1 MVTSPNEMA
10 PFQMLRMLR
19 LDFRI
24 RVDRPTHRRTQR
36 PRAARAC
43 SDHAGQVV
51 QTSTVDL
58 VTWGLAGAF
67 AAAIA
72 YGAAT
77 VLQAVGARST
87 VRSAGPDARLL
98 LRLLRSLPYVVGL
111 GLDGVGFAL
120 SLAALRSQP
129 LFIVQAIVSSSL
141 AVTALLAVLTLHAR
155 LNLLEWFALGLVT
168 AGLTLLALSA
178 RDEPGTQVSFAGR
191 LGLFIGVVVVG
202 AAAAAVARRRQGN
215 SRDAWALGCLAGLM
229 YGAGGV
235 GARVLADPR
244 SVKGLLADPAL
255 WAMAF
260 AGILGLLLFAMA
272 LQRGRVTVV
281 TSTTV
286 VTQTLAPAAL
296 GITLL
301 HDRPADGRTVLA
313 AVGFGVTVVGSVL
326 LARYGEA
333 PAPVAAGS
341 AEAVGELVA

>member
-1 MVTSPNEMA
+1 M
-10 PFQMLRMLR
+10 
-19 LDFRI
+19 
-24 RVDRPTHRRTQR
+24 
-36 PRAARAC
+36 
-43 SDHAGQVV
+43 
-51 QTSTVDL
+51 
-58 VTWGLAGAF
+58 TWGLAGAF

-87 VRSAGPDARLL
+87 VRSAGPDARLM
-98 LRLLRSLPYVVGL
+98 LRLLKSVPYVVGL
-111 GLDGVGFAL
+111 CLDGVGFAL

-141 AVTALLAVLTLHAR
+141 AVTALLAVLMLHAR
-155 LNLLEWFALGLVT
+155 LKLLEWFAIGLVT
-168 AGLTLLALSA
+168 AGLTMLALSA
-178 RDEPGTQVSFAGR
+178 RDEPGSSVSFAGR
-191 LGLFIGVVVVG
+191 LALFLGVVVVG
-202 AAAAAVARRRQGN
+202 VLAAAVARGREGN
-215 SRDAWALGCLAGLM
+215 PSDAWALGCLAGLM

-235 GARVLADPR
+235 GARVLADPTSLR
-244 SVKGLLADPAL
+244 GLLTDPAL

-301 HDRPADGRTVLA
+301 HDRPAHGRTVLA
-313 AVGFGVTVVGSVL
+313 AVGFGVTVFGSVL

-333 PAPVAAGS
+333 PVAVDARA
-341 AEAVGELVA
+341 AEGVGELVA

>member
-77 VLQAVGARST
+77 VLQAVGART
-87 VRSAGPDARLL
+87 TGRSEGPDARLL
-98 LRLLRSLPYVVGL
+98 MRLLRSAPYVAGL
-111 GLDGVGFAL
+111 SLDGVGFAL
-120 SLAALRSQP
+120 SLAALRTQP

-155 LNLLEWFALGLVT
+155 LELLEWFALGLVT
-168 AGLTLLALSA
+168 AGLAVLGVSG
-178 RDEPGTQVSFAGR
+178 RGEPGGP
-191 LGLFIGVVVVG
+191 G
-202 AAAAAVARRRQGN
+202 AVARGPRPFFGV
-215 SRDAWALGCLAGLM
+215 GVV
-229 YGAGGV
+229 GGV
-235 GARVLADPR
+235 GGGGGA
-244 SVKGLLADPAL
+244 
-255 WAMAF
+255 
-260 AGILGLLLFAMA
+260 
-272 LQRGRVTVV
+272 
-281 TSTTV
+281 
-286 VTQTLAPAAL
+286 
-296 GITLL
+296 
-301 HDRPADGRTVLA
+301 
-313 AVGFGVTVVGSVL
+313 
-326 LARYGEA
+326 
-333 PAPVAAGS
+333 
-341 AEAVGELVA
+341 

>member
-51 QTSTVDL
+51 QASTVGP

-111 GLDGVGFAL
+111 GLDGIGFAL
-120 SLAALRSQP
+120 SLAALRTQP

-155 LNLLEWFALGLVT
+155 LELLEWFALGMVT
-168 AGLTLLALSA
+168 AGLTMLALSA
-178 RDEPGTQVSFAGR
+178 RDEPGSTVSFAGR

-202 AAAAAVARRRQGN
+202 VVAAGGARGGGGEN
-215 SRDAWALGCLAGLM
+215 S
-229 YGAGGV
+229 GAGGAGWLSGAV
-235 GARVLADPR
+235 DGARGGGAPVLA
-244 SVKGLLADPAL
+244 
-255 WAMAF
+255 
-260 AGILGLLLFAMA
+260 
-272 LQRGRVTVV
+272 
-281 TSTTV
+281 
-286 VTQTLAPAAL
+286 
-296 GITLL
+296 
-301 HDRPADGRTVLA
+301 
-313 AVGFGVTVVGSVL
+313 
-326 LARYGEA
+326 
-333 PAPVAAGS
+333 
-341 AEAVGELVA
+341 

>member
-51 QTSTVDL
+51 QASTVGP

-111 GLDGVGFAL
+111 ALDGVGFAL

-141 AVTALLAVLTLHAR
+141 AVTALLAVLTLHAG
-155 LNLLEWFALGLVT
+155 LDPLEWFALGLVT
-168 AGLTLLALSA
+168 AGLTMLALSA
-178 RDEPGTQVSFAGR
+178 RDEPGSAVSFAGR

-202 AAAAAVARRRQGN
+202 VAAAAVARRRQGH
-215 SRDAWALGCLAGLM
+215 SGDAWALGCLAGLM

-235 GARVLADPR
+235 GARVLADPT
-244 SVKGLLADPAL
+244 SIKGLLADPAL

-301 HDRPADGRTVLA
+301 HDRPAHGRTVLA

-333 PAPVAAGS
+333 PVAVDTGP
-341 AEAVGELVA
+341 AEGDGELVA

>member
-1 MVTSPNEMA
+1 VS
-10 PFQMLRMLR
+10 
-19 LDFRI
+19 
-24 RVDRPTHRRTQR
+24 
-36 PRAARAC
+36 
-43 SDHAGQVV
+43 
-51 QTSTVDL
+51 
-58 VTWGLAGAF
+58 WGLAGAF

-98 LRLLRSLPYVVGL
+98 LRLLKSVPYVVGL
-111 GLDGVGFAL
+111 CLDGVGFAL

-141 AVTALLAVLTLHAR
+141 AVTALLAVLMLHAR
-155 LNLLEWFALGLVT
+155 LKLLEWFAIGLVT
-168 AGLTLLALSA
+168 AGLTMLALSA
-178 RDEPGTQVSFAGR
+178 RDEPGSSVSFAGR
-191 LGLFIGVVVVG
+191 LALFLGVVVVG
-202 AAAAAVARRRQGN
+202 VLAAAVARVREGSSN
-215 SRDAWALGCLAGLM
+215 DAWALGCLAGLM

-235 GARVLADPR
+235 GARVLTDPK
-244 SVKGLLADPAL
+244 SLGGLVTDPAL

-301 HDRPADGRTVLA
+301 HDRPAHGRTVLA
-313 AVGFGVTVVGSVL
+313 AVGFGVTVLGSVL
-326 LARYGEA
+326 LARHGEA
-333 PAPVAAGS
+333 PAAVDAKADDD
-341 AEAVGELVA
+341 VGELVA

>member
-1 MVTSPNEMA
+1 
-10 PFQMLRMLR
+10 
-19 LDFRI
+19 
-24 RVDRPTHRRTQR
+24 
-36 PRAARAC
+36 
-43 SDHAGQVV
+43 V
-51 QTSTVDL
+51 QASTVGS

-87 VRSAGPDARLL
+87 ARSAGPDARLL
-98 LRLLRSLPYVVGL
+98 LRLLRSMPYVVGL
-111 GLDGVGFAL
+111 SLDVVGFAL

-155 LNLLEWFALGLVT
+155 LEMLEWFALGLVT
-168 AGLTLLALSA
+168 AGLTMLALSA
-178 RDEPGTQVSFAGR
+178 RDEPGSAVSFAGR
-191 LGLFIGVVVVG
+191 LGLFLGVVVVG
-202 AAAAAVARRRQGN
+202 LAAAGVARRRQGT
-215 SRDAWALGCLAGLM
+215 SGDAWALGCLAGLM

-235 GARVLADPR
+235 GARVLAEPR
-244 SVKGLLADPAL
+244 SLTGLLSDPAL

-301 HDRPADGRTVLA
+301 HDRPAHGRTVLA
-313 AVGFGVTVVGSVL
+313 AVGFGVTVLGSVL

-333 PAPVAAGS
+333 PAAVDAAS
-341 AEAVGELVA
+341 ADGVGELVA

>member
-51 QTSTVDL
+51 QASTVGP

-67 AAAIA
+67 AAAVA

-87 VRSAGPDARLL
+87 GRSAGPDARLL
-98 LRLLRSLPYVVGL
+98 LRLLRSMPYVVGL
-111 GLDGVGFAL
+111 SLDGVGFAL

-141 AVTALLAVLTLHAR
+141 AVTGLLAVLTLHAR
-155 LNLLEWFALGLVT
+155 LEPLEWFALGLVT
-168 AGLTLLALSA
+168 AGLTMLALSA

-202 AAAAAVARRRQGN
+202 CVAAGAARGRGGN
-215 SRDAWALGCLAGLM
+215 SSDAWALGCLAGLM

-235 GARVLADPR
+235 GARVLADPGSLR
-244 SVKGLLADPAL
+244 GLVSDPAL

-260 AGILGLLLFAMA
+260 AGIL
-272 LQRGRVTVV
+272 
-281 TSTTV
+281 
-286 VTQTLAPAAL
+286 
-296 GITLL
+296 
-301 HDRPADGRTVLA
+301 
-313 AVGFGVTVVGSVL
+313 
-326 LARYGEA
+326 
-333 PAPVAAGS
+333 
-341 AEAVGELVA
+341 

>member
-51 QTSTVDL
+51 QASTVGP

-87 VRSAGPDARLL
+87 GRSAGPDARLL
-98 LRLLRSLPYVVGL
+98 MRLLRSAPYVAGL
-111 GLDGVGFAL
+111 SLDGVGFAL
-120 SLAALRSQP
+120 SLAALRTQP

-155 LNLLEWFALGLVT
+155 LDLLEWFALGLVT
-168 AGLTLLALSA
+168 AGLTMLALSP
-178 RDEPGTQVSFAGR
+178 RDEPGSSVSFAGR
-191 LGLFIGVVVVG
+191 LALFIGVVVVG
-202 AAAAAVARRRQGN
+202 
-215 SRDAWALGCLAGLM
+215 
-229 YGAGGV
+229 
-235 GARVLADPR
+235 
-244 SVKGLLADPAL
+244 
-255 WAMAF
+255 F
-260 AGILGLLLFAMA
+260 
-272 LQRGRVTVV
+272 
-281 TSTTV
+281 
-286 VTQTLAPAAL
+286 
-296 GITLL
+296 
-301 HDRPADGRTVLA
+301 
-313 AVGFGVTVVGSVL
+313 
-326 LARYGEA
+326 
-333 PAPVAAGS
+333 VAAG
-341 AEAVGELVA
+341 VARGRGGNSSGARGRRRPSRPMCGARGGGGRGPGGAG